1 MSFLLFHAPLHM
13 FISRINRALLYK
25 GLNDSHSQPNSDLAQ
40 LAEHETDDPEVV
52 SSNPT
57 GAIFDEICFILCNF

>member
-1 MSFLLFHAPLHM
+1 MLDL

-25 GLNDSHSQPNSDLAQ
+25 GFNDSHPQPNSDLAQ
-40 LAEHETDDPEVV
+40 LLEQEIDDLEVV

-57 GAIFDEICFILCNF
+57 GGSF